1 MEDIENGLS
10 KIRSLGYSEKLKF
23 LKMETNIFGSGMV
36 WLRAD
41 FHLHTRADKE
51 FSYTDIESEFIGKY
65 VDRLED
71 EGIGIGVITNH
82 NKFDRDEYKS
92 LRKAA
97 QKRGVWLLPGVELS
111 VNDGANGIHT
121 LIVFDKD
128 SWIGGNDDY
137 INQFLTSVFEGVA
150 NRENENTPCKYGL
163 MEVLKRLNDHRIQGR
178 DSFIILAHVDQGK
191 GFFEELDG
199 GRIINIG
206 KEELF
211 RKSVLGF
218 QKVTKYDTINNCKS
232 WIGGWLPALVQG
244 SDCKS
249 IAGVGKA
256 QVIDGK
262 DAKVYVKIGDFNFDA
277 LKYALMDC
285 QHRISN
291 DIPAQNKAFIKSISF
306 SGGKLDGKEICFSPD
321 LNNFIGIRGSGKSA
335 IIEILRNAL
344 GIELND
350 AAADKGYKNDLVNY
364 ILGSGGKVTINL
376 RGNDGKNY
384 RLERILGQSASLYDE
399 DDNRLDCSLSAIF
412 NLPVYFGQKD
422 LSNKKEAFETELLQR
437 LVGTRIEGYK
447 AIVNEKE
454 QAVRNC
460 VLELQKIKD
469 IATQKDELEK
479 TIKDT
484 EQKLKIFK
492 DNGVEDKLKV
502 QAEFE
507 KDKKELQTRISSIK
521 LFRDELLSIANSSD
535 ECWLPLIGSDENKA
549 HFDKVNKKLKEISS
563 VAGDIK
569 SFVTKL
575 SNAIADLEKIAEEL
589 REKENSM
596 AEEFARIKRELNS
609 ETINPDTFLTLSK
622 ILTDAKQKLTEIGKQ
637 EEFKKKLDANLNKA
651 LDELNEAWRQ
661 EYLAL
666 EKEVAKINDANGN
679 LTIDVEFKG
688 RRTTFVNHLKL
699 FLKGTG
705 LRDVTY
711 QTIESKYKDY
721 IEVVRDWKKFKN
733 SISDSAIGEVSR
745 RMKENLADLLTYKV
759 ENKVIIKYKGK
770 TLARHSLGQRASAL
784 ILFLLAQKDT
794 NVLIIDQP
802 EDDLDNQTIY
812 EEVITEIVNLKN
824 QMQFIFATH
833 NANIP
838 VLGES
843 EKVVACDFDDGTNI
857 VLKDGSIDTPEIQ
870 KAIVSI
876 MEGGEIAFN
885 KRREIYNIWRL
896 S

>member
-1 MEDIENGLS
+1 MDTS
-10 KIRSLGYSEKLKF
+10 
-23 LKMETNIFGSGMV
+23 IFDSGMI

-41 FHLHTRADKE
+41 FHLHTKADKE
-51 FSYTDIESEFIGKY
+51 FTYIDEESNFIGKY
-65 VDRLED
+65 VDRLVD

-82 NKFDRDEYKS
+82 NKFDSDEYKS
-92 LRKAA
+92 LRKSA
-97 QKRGVWLLPGVELS
+97 QKRCVWLLPGVELS
-111 VNDGANGIHT
+111 VNDGSNGIHT

-128 SWIGGNDDY
+128 SWVGGNDDY
-137 INQFLTSVFEGVA
+137 INQFLTSAFEGVA
-150 NRENENTPCKYGL
+150 NRENENTPCKYNL
-163 MEVLKRLNDHRIQGR
+163 KEVLEKLDGHRRQGR
-178 DSFIILAHVDQGK
+178 DSFVILAHVDQEK
-191 GFFEELDG
+191 GFFKEFEG

-206 KEELF
+206 KEDLF

-218 QKVTKYDTINNCKS
+218 QKVTKYDTIKNCKL
-232 WIGGWLPALVQG
+232 WIEGWLPALVQG

-249 IAGVGKA
+249 IEDVGRA
-256 QVIDGK
+256 HVIGEK
-262 DAKVYVKIGDFNFDA
+262 ETKVYVKIGDFNFDA

-285 QHRISN
+285 QHRISAE
-291 DIPAQNKAFIKSISF
+291 IPVQNKAYIKSVSF

-335 IIEILRNAL
+335 IIEILRDAL

-350 AAADKGYKNDLVNY
+350 AAADKSYKNDLVSY
-364 ILGSGGKVTINL
+364 ILGSGGKVIVNL
-376 RGNDGKNY
+376 RGNDGKDY
-384 RLERILGQSASLYDE
+384 RLERISGQSASIYDE
-399 DDNRLDCSLSAIF
+399 NNNRLDCSLSAIF

-437 LVGTRIEGYK
+437 LVGTHIEGYK
-447 AIVNEKE
+447 SIINEKE

-469 IATQKDELEK
+469 IATQKDELDK

-502 QAEFE
+502 QAQFE
-507 KDKKELQTRISSIK
+507 KDKKELQMRINTIMG
-521 LFRDELLSIANSSD
+521 FRDELLNIANSSD
-535 ECWLPLIGSDENKA
+535 EYWQPLTGSDENKL
-549 HFDKVNKKLKEISS
+549 HFDKVNKKLEEVSAVTGEIKAL
-563 VAGDIK
+563 VD
-569 SFVTKL
+569 KL
-575 SNAIADLEKIAEEL
+575 TNTIADLKKIEDEL

-609 ETINPDTFLTLSK
+609 ETINPDTFLFLSK
-622 ILTDAKQKLTEIGKQ
+622 GLTDAKQKLIEIGKQ
-637 EEFKKKLDANLNKA
+637 EEMKKNLEDNLNKS

-666 EKEVAKINDANGN
+666 EKEVVKINAANGN

-688 RRTTFVNHLKL
+688 GRNTFINHLKSL
-699 FLKGTG
+699 LKGTG
-705 LRDVTY
+705 LRDATY

-721 IEVVRDWKKFKN
+721 IEIVRDWEKFKN
-733 SISDSAIGEVSR
+733 SISDNIIGEVSR
-745 RMKENLADLLTYKV
+745 RFNENYADLLTYKV
-759 ENKVIIKYKGK
+759 ENKVTIKYKGK
-770 TLARHSLGQRASAL
+770 DLNRHSLGQRASAL

-812 EEVITEIVNLKN
+812 EEVIKEIVNLKS

-843 EKVVACDFDDGTNI
+843 EKVVACDFEDGTNI
-857 VLKDGSIDTPEIQ
+857 ALKDGSIDTPEIQ

-876 MEGGEIAFN
+876 MEGGKIAFN
-885 KRREIYNIWRL
+885 KRREIYNIWRVKDR
-896 S
+896 

>member
-1 MEDIENGLS
+1 ME
-10 KIRSLGYSEKLKF
+10 
-23 LKMETNIFGSGMV
+23 METTNIFGSGMI

-41 FHLHTRADKE
+41 FHLHTRVDKE
-51 FSYTDIESEFIGKY
+51 FTYTDIESEFIGKY
-65 VDRLED
+65 VDRLVD

-97 QKRGVWLLPGVELS
+97 QKRGVWLLPGAELS

-163 MEVLKRLNDHRIQGR
+163 MEVLKRLNEHRIQGR
-178 DSFIILAHVDQGK
+178 DSFVILAHIDQNK

-256 QVIDGK
+256 HVIDGK
-262 DAKVYVKIGDFNFDA
+262 ETKVYVKIGDFNFDA
-277 LKYALMDC
+277 LKYALMDSL
-285 QHRISN
+285 HRIS
-291 DIPAQNKAFIKSISF
+291 DEIPAQNKAYVKSISF

-335 IIEILRNAL
+335 IIEILRDAL

-350 AAADKGYKNDLVNY
+350 AAADKSYKNDLVSY
-364 ILGSGGKVTINL
+364 ILGSGGKVTVNL

-384 RLERILGQSASLYDE
+384 RLERILGQSASIYDE
-399 DDNRLDCSLSAIF
+399 SNNRLDCSISAIF

-437 LVGTRIEGYK
+437 LVGSHIEGHK
-447 AIVNEKE
+447 AIINEKE
-454 QAVRNC
+454 QTVRNC

-469 IATQKDELEK
+469 IAIQKDELEK

-502 QAEFE
+502 QAQFE

-535 ECWLPLIGSDENKA
+535 EYWQPLAGSDENKA
-549 HFDKVNKKLKEISS
+549 HFEKVNNKLEEIST
-563 VAGDIK
+563 VTGEIK
-569 SFVTKL
+569 ALVTKL
-575 SNAIADLEKIAEEL
+575 TNAITDLGKIAVEL

-637 EEFKKKLDANLNKA
+637 EELKKKLNANLNKA

-666 EKEVAKINDANGN
+666 EKEVAKVNAANGN

-688 RRTTFVNHLKL
+688 RRTAFVNHLKG

-705 LRDVTY
+705 LRDATY

-721 IEVVRDWKKFKN
+721 IEIVRDWKKFKN
-733 SISDSAIGEVSR
+733 SISDSVIGEVSR
-745 RMKENLADLLTYKV
+745 RLKENLADLLTYKV
-759 ENKVIIKYKGK
+759 ENKVTIKYKGK
-770 TLARHSLGQRASAL
+770 ALTRHSLGQRASAL

-812 EEVITEIVNLKN
+812 EEVITEIVNLKS

-843 EKVVACDFDDGTNI
+843 EKVVACDFEDGTNI
-857 VLKDGSIDTPEIQ
+857 ALKDGSIDTPDIQ

>member
-1 MEDIENGLS
+1 MKQIQTH
-10 KIRSLGYSEKLKF
+10 
-23 LKMETNIFGSGMV
+23 METNIFRSGMI

-41 FHLHTRADKE
+41 FHLHTKADKE
-51 FSYTDIESEFIGKY
+51 FAYTDQESEFISKY
-65 VDRLED
+65 IDRLEYED
-71 EGIGIGVITNH
+71 IGIGVITNH

-92 LRKAA
+92 LRRAA
-97 QKRGVWLLPGVELS
+97 QKRGIWLLPGVELS

-121 LIVFDKD
+121 LIIFDKD

-137 INQFLTSVFEGVA
+137 INQFLTAVFEGVA

-163 MEVLKRLNDHRIQGR
+163 MEVLKRLNEHRIQGR
-178 DSFIILAHVDQGK
+178 DSFVILAHVDQDK

-218 QKVTKYDTINNCKS
+218 QKVTKYDTVSNCKI
-232 WIGGWLPALVQG
+232 WTGGWLPALVQG

-249 IAGVGKA
+249 IAGVGKPH
-256 QVIDGK
+256 VIDGNE
-262 DAKVYVKIGDFNFDA
+262 AMVYVKIGDFNFDA
-277 LKYALMDC
+277 LKYALMDY
-285 QHRISN
+285 QHRISAE
-291 DIPAQNKAFIKSISF
+291 IPAQNKAYIQSISF
-306 SGGKLDGKEICFSPD
+306 SGGKLDGKEINFSPD
-321 LNNFIGIRGSGKSA
+321 LNNFIGIRGSGKSS
-335 IIEILRNAL
+335 IIEILRDAL

-350 AAADKGYKNDLVNY
+350 AVVDKSYKNDLVGY
-364 ILGSGGKVTINL
+364 ILGSGGKVTVNL

-384 RLERILGQSASLYDE
+384 RLERILGQSASIYDE
-399 DDNRLDCSLSAIF
+399 GNNRLDCSLSAIF

-422 LSNKKEAFETELLQR
+422 LSNKKEDFEAELLQR
-437 LVGTRIEGYK
+437 LVGSHIEDHK
-447 AIVNEKE
+447 TIINEKV

-469 IATQKDELEK
+469 IATQKDEIEK

-502 QAEFE
+502 QAQFE
-507 KDKKELQTRISSIK
+507 KDKKELKTRIDSIK
-521 LFRDELLSIANSSD
+521 RFRDKLLDIANSSN
-535 ECWLPLIGSDENKA
+535 EYWLPLAGSDENKM
-549 HFDKVNKKLKEISS
+549 HFELVNKKLEEVSVVTIEIKAL
-563 VAGDIK
+563 VD
-569 SFVTKL
+569 KL
-575 SNAIADLEKIAEEL
+575 TNAITDLEKIEEEL
-589 REKENSM
+589 RGKEKSM
-596 AEEFARIKRELNS
+596 LEEFARIKRELNS

-622 ILTDAKQKLTEIGKQ
+622 ILTDANQKQAEIGKQ
-637 EEFKKKLDANLNKA
+637 EELKKTLNANLNKA

-661 EYLAL
+661 EFLAL
-666 EKEVAKINDANGN
+666 ENEVAKINAANGN
-679 LTIDVEFKG
+679 LSIDVEFKG
-688 RRTTFVNHLKL
+688 RRTAFVNHLKA

-705 LRDVTY
+705 LRDATY

-721 IEVVRDWKKFKN
+721 IEIIRDWKSFKD
-733 SISDSAIGEVSR
+733 SISDSVIGEISR
-745 RMKENLADLLTYKV
+745 RFHENMADLLTYKV
-759 ENKVIIKYKGK
+759 ENKVTITYKGK
-770 TLARHSLGQRASAL
+770 ALARHSLGQRASAL

-843 EKVVACDFDDGTNI
+843 EKVVACDFEDSTNI
-857 VLKDGSIDTPEIQ
+857 ALKDGSIDTPDIQ

-876 MEGGEIAFN
+876 MEGGETAFN
-885 KRREIYNIWRL
+885 KRRDIYNIWRF